1 MRLRIARKRS
11 GSSVQNTAET
21 AHVNR
26 LVAWQIHDDLWAAVE
41 ATLNVTFYMFFHS
54 FVCSMKNEIER
65 AQMLLIVAAS
75 L

>member
-41 ATLNVTFYMFFHS
+41 ATLNVTFYLCFHS
-54 FVCSMKNEIER
+54 FVCSRQYEIES
-65 AQMLLIVAAS
+65 AQMMPIVAVNV
-75 L
+75 